1 MCPYT
6 GVQGLSLTASR
17 EGHYCPHSTAVLT
30 CTASQVTSLA
40 WFAQD
45 KKIVTI
51 HVSCNFEIEDGPYNI
66 NLSSCAVDGNHANF
80 TSVMEVMVDD
90 IPNGTNI
97 TCKTFGNQE
106 EVFIYQKSRFK

>member
-1 MCPYT
+1 M
-6 GVQGLSLTASR
+6 ASD
-17 EGHYCPHSTAVLT
+17 EGHYCPNSTAVLT

-45 KKIVTI
+45 KKIGSVTTE
-51 HVSCNFEIEDGPYNI
+51 VSCNIEIKDGPYNI
-66 NLSSCAVDGNHANF
+66 NFTNCAVDGNHANF

-97 TCKTFGNQE
+97 MCKTFGNQE
-106 EVFIYQKSRFK
+106 EVFIYQKCKFKHISMY